1 MAWHRTTPTE
11 DEGATTGDFGTVS
24 RTVGLVFRYLLLA
37 ATLAGIVALG
47 VLLVFVANDA
57 FRPLSAEPAWLALA
71 GLTAVLPPL
80 AVGAWLRRR
89 EAGVLRSGLAATG
102 LLFVG
107 VLFSGGATIVFTD
120 VVPPMALF
128 AHLAALLVPAA
139 VAIGLERVDG
149 RVPFVVRVAVVLLA
163 GAVALSTVPD
173 ALLSLPRLPA
183 DWVIVLATVGGPAAA
198 VAAWYVRSRFES
210 RPLARRT
217 GAMAFAGVWAIGA
230 AGVALGVNPAALTM
244 LGIVG
249 LLPFGLY
256 VGTALYDRGRSA
268 VGVALPFVVVG
279 GTAAL
284 LGLER
289 LLDLQGPHAWLTWDF
304 LTAVVSAPATEAGV
318 YPGIAGTILLMI
330 VVVLASFPVGVGA
343 AVYLEEYA
351 DDTWF
356 TRLIDVNI
364 SNLAGVP
371 SVVYGLLGL
380 GAFVRFGGLAPGTV
394 LVGGMTL
401 ALLILPIVIIN
412 SREAI
417 KAVPDSQRQAAF
429 GMGATRWQVVRSV
442 VLPKAF
448 PAILTGTILAL
459 GRAVGE
465 TAPLLVIGAPAI
477 FGVPGQLGDRVGAIP
492 LQIYTWASAFADEA
506 FFTTVLA
513 AGVVTILVVLL
524 TMNSIAIVLRN
535 RFQRDT

>member
-11 DEGATTGDFGTVS
+11 DEGATTGHFGTVS
-24 RTVGLVFRYLLLA
+24 RTVGVVFRYLLLA

-183 DWVIVLATVGGPAAA
+183 DWVIVLATFGGPAAA
-198 VAAWYVRSRFES
+198 VAAWWVRSRFES

-217 GAMAFAGVWAIGA
+217 GAMAFAGVWATGA